1 MGRTTVRERSRSFPL
16 LHSNAYIYFPWFINN
31 ELLTFVVFRM
41 GYYEVRIILAK
52 VLWNFDL
59 TLIPK
64 DGGELDNWDHLEN
77 YQTYVKLPLWVT
89 CTPVRG

>member
-1 MGRTTVRERSRSFPL
+1 
-16 LHSNAYIYFPWFINN
+16 
-31 ELLTFVVFRM
+31 M

-77 YQTYVKLPLWVT
+77 YQTYVKVPLWVT